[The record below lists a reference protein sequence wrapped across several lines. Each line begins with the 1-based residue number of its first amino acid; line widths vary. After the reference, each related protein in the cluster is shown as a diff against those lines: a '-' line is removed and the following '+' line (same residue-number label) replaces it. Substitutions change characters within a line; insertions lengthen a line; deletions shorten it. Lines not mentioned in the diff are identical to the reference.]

1 MKKFIILSL
10 VSVSMLFSGCT
21 AIAIGGAAATGY
33 AVGKDERSAKRV
45 ADDAGITAAVKT
57 KFLADKYV
65 KGLSIDVD
73 TYAGEVTLT
82 GTANS
87 NFSIERAEG
96 IARATRGVIDVR
108 NNLTVVEK

>member
-1 MKKFIILSL
+1 MKKFIVLSL
-10 VSVSMLFSGCT
+10 VSVSMLFSGCA
-21 AIAIGGAAATGY
+21 AIVIGGAAATGY
-33 AVGKDERSAKRV
+33 AVGKDDRSAKRI

-73 TYAGEVTLT
+73 TYVGEVTLT

-87 NFSIERAEG
+87 NFSIERAEN

-108 NNLTVVEK
+108 NNLTVVE

>member
-1 MKKFIILSL
+1 
-10 VSVSMLFSGCT
+10 MLFSGCA
-21 AIAIGGAAATGY
+21 AIVIGGAAATGY
-33 AVGKDERSAKRV
+33 AVGKDDRSAKRI

-73 TYAGEVTLT
+73 TYVGEVTLT

-87 NFSIERAEG
+87 NFSIERAEN

-108 NNLTVVEK
+108 NNLTVVE